1 MSSHDVEIHLKAY
14 DEATAVIQNVGNNLS
29 ITCQNIEGDTQR
41 LADMTTSATT
51 QMSNGYSQAAGQIQ
65 TSNDEIQG
73 SMDTVSTSSG
83 NLAGQWTSLAG
94 VGMGLAGSAMAMYS
108 SQIMVDRANVMVE
121 QSALAVEKAQTRYN
135 DAVQKFGS
143 NSAEAETAQETLT
156 AATDRHSVAVE
167 RAQRATDMYAL
178 TIGMT
183 VVTGVATAIKVIEA
197 MSAAL
202 FTEDAVT
209 GLTVASKIAAAVASA
224 AHAVAEGIE
233 TAATWLL
240 VSATATE
247 VSLLTLGV
255 GLVIAA
261 TAVVLF
267 MATAQGA
274 AAAQT
279 NDLNASLVGVNSSLT
294 QTQSLLNIH
303 IGVMNDFADAVSAMN
318 DQVKANSDELTGLY
332 KNLSDADAAWGKLRV
347 QVDEYLIKGEK
358 VPVNLQAQADAAQ
371 RDYEA
376 ILNQITALEDANG
389 ALKDHLTNMELDQ
402 KAAQL
407 LYDTEITSST
417 AFQNSVIASADAI
430 QVAFTRNAGNL
441 QSQADA
447 TRIIIQNFA
456 SQWGITYDEAEKT
469 LRKGVDD
476 LIKDQQKA
484 TDEQAKLLAKQE
496 ADLQKHADVLNTF
509 YTDKF
514 VKPTQQYQDS
524 LSAVAARV
532 DTILNNQAINIT
544 ARLAISTGAIQDF
557 ANKWHISWDQAEK
570 DITNAA
576 NSISKTAAAVP
587 QALDQELVK
596 NAQDKFAEFQK
607 CITGKSLTL
616 HTDVAGN
623 VKAMADNITG
633 LIRNGLVGEAQ
644 NEMQAY
650 VNCNTNKVGDMVLQ
664 INKDMKDLT
673 ASHNKD
679 IADMKAYAEIVTGA
693 EKDAV
698 LAQIDAMNAGYIAK
712 MSQLRD
718 WQNQLMQQMVN
729 NVTVKFMQMTQIAIG
744 QAQHLGDRLVGT
756 SIWTD
761 LLKEMVKQSDV
772 NLRAVEER
780 FTKMGAN
787 VEKTIPSATPV
798 KGAGGIPGAGNPC
811 AVSIQINS
819 PLVVI
824 EGNADKE
831 TADLAAQQ
839 VLTQLKAIVVE
850 PSSYGVTATQKRI
863 RKGAL
868 F

>member
-1 MSSHDVEIHLKAY
+1 
-14 DEATAVIQNVGNNLS
+14 
-29 ITCQNIEGDTQR
+29 
-41 LADMTTSATT
+41 
-51 QMSNGYSQAAGQIQ
+51 
-65 TSNDEIQG
+65 
-73 SMDTVSTSSG
+73 
-83 NLAGQWTSLAG
+83 
-94 VGMGLAGSAMAMYS
+94 
-108 SQIMVDRANVMVE
+108 
-121 QSALAVEKAQTRYN
+121 
-135 DAVQKFGS
+135 
-143 NSAEAETAQETLT
+143 
-156 AATDRHSVAVE
+156 
-167 RAQRATDMYAL
+167 MYAL